1 MKVPQLGAI
10 ERLERDARRV
20 GEIIAVLVKYGLAD
34 WLKSIPGS
42 RVHEWLRSAE
52 GQAIS
57 EHTTAERVRLAFTEL
72 GTTFIKLGQML
83 GTRPDLIGL
92 DLARELSGLQ
102 THTRADPPEVVE
114 ALLTAELG
122 APPAERFAHF
132 EPAAFASASIAQV
145 HRARLPSGERVVVKV
160 QRTGIEKRI
169 QSDLSILASLAELAQ
184 KHVAEFKPYEPVAL
198 VRQFRRTILQELDFT
213 RERRNLETFALNFAN
228 DDAIHFPRAW
238 PEYSSRRVL
247 TMEELTGI
255 QGSEAERLQASPANL
270 SDFARRG
277 AGMYLE
283 MIFRDS
289 FYHADPH
296 PGNLMWLP
304 GGVVGVLDC
313 GMTGRLDEGLRDDI
327 ENLLLAV
334 AQKDAEGL
342 TDAVWHLSSI
352 PPDCPREQ
360 LRADLADFV
369 AEYAGQSIRELDLS
383 GALQRLTEIIRRHRL
398 FLPPGVSLLLRTL
411 VLLEGTAQLL
421 SPAFSLAEV
430 IEPFYSRVIGR
441 RLSPRRILLRLQRSY
456 RDWDRLL
463 GALPREL
470 HSALM
475 QIRVGRFTVHLD
487 HRHLDPVV
495 NRLVLGIMTASLFL
509 GSSLLWSMKA
519 PPLLGGVSVFGA
531 AGYLLAVYLG
541 WRLFRAV
548 RKSGNVD
555 SRD

>member
-1 MKVPQLGAI
+1 
-10 ERLERDARRV
+10 
-20 GEIIAVLVKYGLAD
+20 
-34 WLKSIPGS
+34 
-42 RVHEWLRSAE
+42 
-52 GQAIS
+52 
-57 EHTTAERVRLAFTEL
+57 
-72 GTTFIKLGQML
+72 
-83 GTRPDLIGL
+83 
-92 DLARELSGLQ
+92 
-102 THTRADPPEVVE
+102 
-114 ALLTAELG
+114 
-122 APPAERFAHF
+122 
-132 EPAAFASASIAQV
+132 
-145 HRARLPSGERVVVKV
+145 
-160 QRTGIEKRI
+160 
-169 QSDLSILASLAELAQ
+169 
-184 KHVAEFKPYEPVAL
+184 
-198 VRQFRRTILQELDFT
+198 
-213 RERRNLETFALNFAN
+213 
-228 DDAIHFPRAW
+228 AIHFPRAW

-255 QGSEAERLQASPANL
+255 QGSEVERLQASPANL

-411 VLLEGTAQLL
+411 VLLE
-421 SPAFSLAEV
+421 
-430 IEPFYSRVIGR
+430 
-441 RLSPRRILLRLQRSY
+441 
-456 RDWDRLL
+456 
-463 GALPREL
+463 
-470 HSALM
+470 
-475 QIRVGRFTVHLD
+475 
-487 HRHLDPVV
+487 
-495 NRLVLGIMTASLFL
+495 
-509 GSSLLWSMKA
+509 
-519 PPLLGGVSVFGA
+519 
-531 AGYLLAVYLG
+531 
-541 WRLFRAV
+541 
-548 RKSGNVD
+548 
-555 SRD
+555 